1 MFYFELE
8 DIPVYRNGTYQCTGV
23 IFCRMNL
30 CKEARKAF
38 YEDLRSPP
46 SYFLIDGRP
55 IRCVET
61 IPRGLPL
68 FRKRIESQAPEM
80 DYQVSITVGGTQT
93 FRYISGLPKTLKQ
106 LVACQKLDAPFGR
119 VNHQSVG
126 RQRVRRPGCRFG
138 DDSSTDYVIRP
149 VMDCFKRPVPS

>member
-1 MFYFELE
+1 MEGQEPDIDDVSSVERLRHSTEQYISSSPIIKPVWEAMLALMFYFELE
-8 DIPVYRNGTYQCTGV
+8 DIPVYRNDTYQCTGV

-68 FRKRIESQAPEM
+68 FRKRIEFQAPEM
-80 DYQVSITVGGTQT
+80 DYCRT
-93 FRYISGLPKTLKQ
+93 ISLLPQ
-106 LVACQKLDAPFGR
+106 AP
-119 VNHQSVG
+119 H
-126 RQRVRRPGCRFG
+126 
-138 DDSSTDYVIRP
+138 
-149 VMDCFKRPVPS
+149 